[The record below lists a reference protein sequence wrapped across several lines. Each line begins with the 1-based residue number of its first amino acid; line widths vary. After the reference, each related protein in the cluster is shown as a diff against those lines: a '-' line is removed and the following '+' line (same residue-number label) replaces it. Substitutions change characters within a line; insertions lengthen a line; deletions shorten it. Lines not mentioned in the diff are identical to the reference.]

1 MILPE
6 QPLTDAAILIV
17 DDNAAN
23 VALLEAIL
31 EEAGFIHVTSHTDPR
46 EALKAWQAGH
56 FDLMLLDMR
65 MPHLDGYAVMER
77 LKAQLPADDYLP
89 VIVLTAQID
98 ETTRKR
104 ALAAG
109 ARDFITKPFNAVEVV
124 QRILNHLE
132 VRAKHNRQR
141 QEVLTL
147 GQSMQQQETLLLQQA
162 RDLEYLAT
170 YHPIVGLP
178 HRPTMIRRVETLLGQ
193 GSIPLAVLLLQVEP
207 NEHIESLAAFDFTD
221 RVFRQLGERL
231 REEVAEPMNLGYWG
245 SGSFLVLIQGEGEEI
260 QREALRLVQM
270 LLMPLELDGYPLSFS
285 ARAALVQAPQ
295 HGSAAATLLRRAM
308 LTLRM
313 APLLNVPRL
322 TVFDP
327 AFEQNLQE
335 RERLIA
341 ALREAPHAGQL
352 RLVYQPKVSLAT
364 GKIVGAE
371 ALMRWHHPTLGT
383 VPPVRFIPL
392 AEETGLIAD
401 LGRWAIEEALATL
414 VRWHRRCGRLVPVA
428 VNLSP
433 RQLELLRL
441 RGESLDDHVRDV
453 LERHGLPPHNLEL
466 ELTESSLMQQ
476 EETALAELQ
485 RLRAMGISLALDDFG
500 TGYSSLARL
509 QQLPVTTLKID
520 RSLIKGVTGN
530 ARHRALLGSVIGLG
544 WALSLDVVAEGI
556 ETVEEAEILR
566 QLHCPIAQGYYFHR
580 PLPEAEFATLL

>member
-31 EEAGFIHVTSHTDPR
+31 EEAGFTHLTSHTDPR
-46 EALKAWQAGH
+46 EALEAWQAGL

-77 LKAQLPADDYLP
+77 LEAQLPADDYLP

-98 ETTRKR
+98 ETTRQR

-109 ARDFITKPFNAVEVV
+109 ARDFITKPFDAVEVV

-141 QEVLTL
+141 QNALAL
-147 GQSMQQQETLLLQQA
+147 GQNVQHQETLLLQQA
-162 RDLEYLAT
+162 RDLEYFAT
-170 YHPIVGLP
+170 HHPIVGLP
-178 HRPTMIRRVETLLGQ
+178 HRPTMTRRLETLIASGTL
-193 GSIPLAVLLLQVEP
+193 PLAVLLTRIKPDTRL
-207 NEHIESLAAFDFTD
+207 ESLAGYDFAD
-221 RVFRQLGERL
+221 RVFHRLGERL
-231 REEVAEPMNLGYWG
+231 IAELDEPQNAGYWG
-245 SGSFLVLIQGEGEEI
+245 SGSFLALIQGDDEKI
-260 QREALRLVQM
+260 QREATRLLRA
-270 LLMPLELDGYPLSFS
+270 LLAPLELDGYPLSFS
-285 ARAALVQAPQ
+285 ARTALVQAPQ
-295 HGSAAATLLRRAM
+295 HGSDAATLLRRAM

-313 APLLNVPRL
+313 APSLDVPHL

-327 AFEQNLQE
+327 VIEQALQE

-341 ALREAPHAGQL
+341 ALREASHARQL
-352 RLVYQPKVSLAT
+352 RLVYQPKVSLTT
-364 GKIVGAE
+364 GKIVGVE
-371 ALMRWHHPTLGT
+371 ALMRWHHPSLGT
-383 VPPVRFIPL
+383 VPPLRFIPL

-401 LGRWAIEEALATL
+401 LGHWAIEEALAAL

-441 RGESLDDHVRDV
+441 RGESLDDHVHS
-453 LERHGLPPHNLEL
+453 LLARHGLPPHCLEL

-485 RLRAMGISLALDDFG
+485 RLRDLGISLALDDFG
-500 TGYSSLARL
+500 TGHSSLARL

-520 RSLIKGVTGN
+520 RSLVKGVTGN
-530 ARHRALLGSVIGLG
+530 ARHHALLGSVINLG
-544 WALSLDVVAEGI
+544 WALSLNVVAEGI

-580 PLPEAEFATLL
+580 PLPEAGFAALL